1 MTPEKLATDVEAPI
15 IQTWSALDHPT
26 SSPFFL
32 SLSLFLLS
40 VGYNYCRS
48 TSRYEKKQD
57 WTSSIAM
64 ESERETY

>member
-32 SLSLFLLS
+32 SLSLSF
-40 VGYNYCRS
+40 
-48 TSRYEKKQD
+48 
-57 WTSSIAM
+57 SSF
-64 ESERETY
+64 RGL